1 MDNRIETG
9 TDSTGSHAAI
19 EFPELPVIEFP
30 DDDLDAAEHPFD
42 AAERVLAATS

>member
-9 TDSTGSHAAI
+9 TDSTGSHAVI

-30 DDDLDAAEHPFD
+30 DDDLAAEHPFD